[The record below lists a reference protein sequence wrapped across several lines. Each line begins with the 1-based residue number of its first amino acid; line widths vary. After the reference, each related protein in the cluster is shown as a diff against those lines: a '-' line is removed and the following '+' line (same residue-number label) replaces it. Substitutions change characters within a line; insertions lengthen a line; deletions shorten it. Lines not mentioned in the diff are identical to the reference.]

1 MEQGQ
6 ITQITQI
13 TEKAKEIKNK
23 EKTITITSN
32 KNNLYEIKLINEI
45 AYLLIK
51 ASNNNSLQALKFEEI
66 FSLEYIKKNPFFSY
80 FESID
85 EILEEIFS
93 LLDNKKV
100 NLIEESEQIDLI
112 IQLPVHKIK
121 EIKFSLKQSEKS
133 DKDKFNELYDII
145 RNLKEENNNLK
156 KRVDNNENLIKESIN
171 RIKILEDKEQE
182 RQKQK
187 ELELKLKPLDSNI
200 IKNNENFEFINKSLK
215 NKEAFKNREIKY
227 NLLYRATRDG
237 DDCSKFHEK
246 CDNKN
251 QVLVIFK
258 TTKGLIFGGYTEIG
272 YKGNGCSII
281 DNNAFFFSCDLKK
294 LYNVKKGRYALYDG
308 KANGPTFGNST
319 TIICIQNKMFDYNC
333 TTCSKNDSCFDG
345 ISTDN
350 EISCGESTFRL
361 QEIEVFQILS
371 Q

>member
-1 MEQGQ
+1 MEQA
-6 ITQITQI
+6 QITQI
-13 TEKAKEIKNK
+13 TEKEKEIKNK

-121 EIKFSLKQSEKS
+121 EIKFSSKQSEKS

-171 RIKILEDKEQE
+171 RIKILEDK
-182 RQKQK
+182 RTRKTK
-187 ELELKLKPLDSNI
+187 TKRTW
-200 IKNNENFEFINKSLK
+200 IK
-215 NKEAFKNREIKY
+215 
-227 NLLYRATRDG
+227 T
-237 DDCSKFHEK
+237 
-246 CDNKN
+246 
-251 QVLVIFK
+251 K
-258 TTKGLIFGGYTEIG
+258 T
-272 YKGNGCSII
+272 SW
-281 DNNAFFFSCDLKK
+281 
-294 LYNVKKGRYALYDG
+294 
-308 KANGPTFGNST
+308 
-319 TIICIQNKMFDYNC
+319 
-333 TTCSKNDSCFDG
+333 
-345 ISTDN
+345 
-350 EISCGESTFRL
+350 
-361 QEIEVFQILS
+361 
-371 Q
+371 

>member
-1 MEQGQ
+1 MEQA
-6 ITQITQI
+6 QITQI

-156 KRVDNNENLIKESIN
+156 KRVDNDGNLIKES
-171 RIKILEDKEQE
+171 K
-182 RQKQK
+182 
-187 ELELKLKPLDSNI
+187 NI
-200 IKNNENFEFINKSLK
+200 
-215 NKEAFKNREIKY
+215 R
-227 NLLYRATRDG
+227 R
-237 DDCSKFHEK
+237 
-246 CDNKN
+246 
-251 QVLVIFK
+251 
-258 TTKGLIFGGYTEIG
+258 
-272 YKGNGCSII
+272 
-281 DNNAFFFSCDLKK
+281 
-294 LYNVKKGRYALYDG
+294 
-308 KANGPTFGNST
+308 
-319 TIICIQNKMFDYNC
+319 
-333 TTCSKNDSCFDG
+333 
-345 ISTDN
+345 
-350 EISCGESTFRL
+350 
-361 QEIEVFQILS
+361 
-371 Q
+371 

>member
-1 MEQGQ
+1 MEQA
-6 ITQITQI
+6 QITQI

-200 IKNNENFEFINKSLK
+200 IKSNENFEFINKSLK
-215 NKEAFKNREIKY
+215 NKEAFKNKEIKY
-227 NLLYRATRDG
+227 NLIYRATRDG

-272 YKGNGCSII
+272 YEGSGGSKI
-281 DNNAFFFSCDLKK
+281 DNNAFFFL
-294 LYNVKKGRYALYDG
+294 V
-308 KANGPTFGNST
+308 
-319 TIICIQNKMFDYNC
+319 I
-333 TTCSKNDSCFDG
+333 
-345 ISTDN
+345 
-350 EISCGESTFRL
+350 
-361 QEIEVFQILS
+361 
-371 Q
+371 